1 LLAFLVSRV
10 ASLTHTVFWGT
21 ALFLSFFHCF
31 LQKRTIVV
39 PQWFTNGNFLDC
51 PAIENPGVRGL
62 CDAAVLTLGTGYAIG
77 CLVALVLN
85 GVLPNEDDDSAAR
98 KEEEEAMRALIPSRH
113 GGVGGVSQKNDTVST
128 VTDVGVTKDPSM
140 SSSSLLSS
148 TREDVA

>member
-1 LLAFLVSRV
+1 LGALLS
-10 ASLTHTVFWGT
+10 
-21 ALFLSFFHCF
+21 LSFFHSFF
-31 LQKRTIVV
+31 LSLFSQKKRTIVV

-51 PAIENPGVRGL
+51 PAIESPGVRGL

-113 GGVGGVSQKNDTVST
+113 GGVGGGVGGVSQKKDTVST